1 MNVCCGNEPC
11 VCALQDLLGYAGP
24 VQGAESTWIRRTGA
38 AHCAVRISQQSEGEA
53 AAWVGRGRYLA
64 AVGLLRKFMFSSVT

>member
-38 AHCAVRISQQSEGEA
+38 ARCAVRISQ
-53 AAWVGRGRYLA
+53 
-64 AVGLLRKFMFSSVT
+64 